1 MCVGLDNPFCC
12 NLSFINVKDVEDQL
26 KVQMEKREWE
36 RRDKWWADK
45 IVAWDMQRSKKI
57 RRHTERER
65 ENEEGEGKIEEE
77 WDDARGAGEAIESIG
92 CKTEKRVEWCF
103 VSYPCIVRALTN
115 HKKGPSCHRSV
126 HESHGEQY
134 ASNPCRLQLQTS
146 TDTVSA
152 PVDNR
157 LNKLWFYKLEHY

>member
-1 MCVGLDNPFCC
+1 MWKI
-12 NLSFINVKDVEDQL
+12 SWRYRW
-26 KVQMEKREWE
+26 KRGSGRGETNDE
-36 RRDKWWADK
+36 QIKLLHEICKEARKLGDT
-45 IVAWDMQRSKKI
+45 Q
-57 RRHTERER
+57 RER

-103 VSYPCIVRALTN
+103 LSYPCIVRALTN

-157 LNKLWFYKLEHY
+157 LNKLWFYKFEHY